1 MKVTIK
7 PDSIRYKQE
16 FQVMPV
22 SVFVEDKELID
33 IVRTKLNFK
42 NSHDHWALTGGAAL
56 TFLINHLNLSYP
68 TSIQQDLDIVV
79 ENPKNVVWLLSD
91 EVKKEEPKSNNI
103 FTQLNKSFPANYIDV
118 VKLQINDHPRF
129 TELQLIN
136 ENPGGTILTP
146 ILETLSKY
154 RVTYQSF
161 IIERLETYKNKQ
173 ESSISLGNNFVYQTP
188 FVTELCKYLASFDIT
203 LPQVALLFKGTSP
216 VAFVVASQAIFGL
229 ATNQLSLT
237 TEQSDMY
244 DLYFDVPH
252 KWEGPKAKLYKH
264 LQIVTNRIS
273 KYQTRYNLELDS
285 NVQRIITKFTTGD

>member
-1 MKVTIK
+1 MKITIK
-7 PDSIRYKQE
+7 PNSPRYSQE
-16 FQVMPV
+16 FQVIPINT
-22 SVFVEDKELID
+22 FVGDKELIE

-42 NSHDHWALTGGAAL
+42 SLHDHWALTGGSAL
-56 TFLINHLNLSYP
+56 TFLIDHLKLSYP
-68 TSIQQDLDIVV
+68 TNIQQDLDIIV
-79 ENPKNVVWLLSD
+79 ENPKYITWLLSD
-91 EVKKEEPKSNNI
+91 EVKKEEPKPDNI
-103 FTQLNKSFPANYIDV
+103 FARVTNSMPANYIGV
-118 VKLQINDHPRF
+118 IKLQINNHPKF

-136 ENPGGTILTP
+136 ENPGGAILTP
-146 ILETLSKY
+146 VLTTLSKY
-154 RVTYQSF
+154 RTTYQSF
-161 IIERLETYKNKQ
+161 TFERLETYKNKQ
-173 ESSISLGNNFVYQTP
+173 EYSISLGNNFVYQTP